1 MVTILKSATFEGLAL
16 IRGEVLIRGKRLFQ
30 FGYPKVRR
38 LFEVRRLLEE
48 IRYEYKVILED
59 FNINPVKLQMKTFL
73 KTENLTYLIKK
84 NTCFKG
90 VGPCIDLILTHSKY
104 YFYYYLSIDT
114 GLSDHHHW
122 YFQ

>member
-59 FNINPVKLQMKTFL
+59 FNINPVKPQMKTFL

-114 GLSDHHHW
+114 GLNDHHHW